1 MSGSTRQLLL
11 DLRSVEKPG
20 RVPAR
25 SESWHGLSPSI
36 SVSRCRWQ
44 RGTGASVYPGSC
56 QGPRRGLA
64 NIVLASASSN

>member
-1 MSGSTRQLLL
+1 MSGSSAQLLL

-56 QGPRRGLA
+56 QGPRRGRDS
-64 NIVLASASSN
+64 IVLASASSN